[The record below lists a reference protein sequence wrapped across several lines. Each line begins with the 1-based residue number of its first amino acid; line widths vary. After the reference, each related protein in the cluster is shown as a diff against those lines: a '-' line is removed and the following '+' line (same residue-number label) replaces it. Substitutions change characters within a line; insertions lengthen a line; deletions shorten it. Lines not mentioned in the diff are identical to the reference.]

1 MLRGTVLAL
10 GLLVLCGAL
19 ASCGGG
25 TEMVTVT
32 VGSEESQSESAGK
45 QTPVPEGDIG
55 DTLTLVDDYE
65 QDGVDKNDELAV
77 TLLEVTPDAPPD
89 TDNPYELKGAIPKGY
104 APLRLQIEIE
114 QMGDTESGSV
124 AYSNFS
130 AVDSEGQQFEA
141 TTFELFQPSLLADG
155 TLELTPGDSR
165 LGYIAI
171 PVPADAEIAEIT
183 MHDAGFVPPNTATWT
198 IDS

>member
-1 MLRGTVLAL
+1 MLRGTLLAL

-25 TEMVTVT
+25 TETVT
-32 VGSEESQSESAGK
+32 VGSEEPRSESAEE
-45 QTPVPEGDIG
+45 QTPAPEGDVG

-65 QDGVDKNDELAV
+65 QDGVDKNDKLAV
-77 TLLEVTPDAPPD
+77 TLLEVTPAAPPD

-124 AYSNFS
+124 SYSNFS

-141 TTFELFQPSLLADG
+141 TTYELFQPGLLTNG
-155 TLELTPGDSR
+155 TLVLAPGDSR

-183 MHDAGFVPPNTATWT
+183 MHDASFVPPNTATWT
-198 IDS
+198 IGS